1 MAITK
6 TTTVQRIEVYPGE
19 AELDTNPRLM
29 VVYDDLFDDPDDDQL
44 PHQSQRVV
52 HLYKMKTTTDEDG
65 HVTETLTD
73 VSGHDP
79 LVQTI
84 AAAVWAD

>member
-6 TTTVQRIEVYPGE
+6 TTTVQRIAVYPG
-19 AELDTNPRLM
+19 DVPTLM
-29 VVYDDLFDDPDDDQL
+29 VSYIDVFDDPDDDSL
-44 PHQSQRVV
+44 PNESQRVIRLEKV
-52 HLYKMKTTTDEDG
+52 TSTTAEDG
-65 HVTETLTD
+65 TVTETATD
-73 VSGHDP
+73 ISGHDA

>member
-6 TTTVQRIEVYPGE
+6 TTTVSRVEIMPNDNNRV
-19 AELDTNPRLM
+19 M
-29 VVYDDLFDDPDDDQL
+29 VVYLDRFDDPDDDQL
-44 PHQSQRVV
+44 PNESLRTVQ
-52 HLYKMKTTTDEDG
+52 LWKTTRVTDEEG
-65 HVTETLTD
+65 NVTETPTD

>member
-6 TTTVQRIEVYPGE
+6 TTTVQRVEVYP
-19 AELDTNPRLM
+19 DNRMM
-29 VVYDDLFDDPDDDQL
+29 VVYNEHFDDPDDDQL
-44 PHQSQRVV
+44 PHQSQRAV
-52 HLYKMKTTTDEDG
+52 HITKMTSTTAEDGTVTETTTDI
-65 HVTETLTD
+65 
-73 VSGHDP
+73 SGHDA

>member
-6 TTTVQRIEVYPGE
+6 TTTVQRIEVYPG
-19 AELDTNPRLM
+19 DDPTLM
-29 VVYDDLFDDPDDDQL
+29 VVYIDFFDDPDDDLL
-44 PHQSQRVV
+44 PNESQRVIR
-52 HLYKMKTTTDEDG
+52 LEKMTSTTDEDG
-65 HVTETLTD
+65 NVTETPTD

>member
-6 TTTVQRIEVYPGE
+6 TTTVQRVEVYE
-19 AELDTNPRLM
+19 DTRLM
-29 VVYDDLFDDPDDDQL
+29 VVYNDLFDDPDDDQL
-44 PHQSQRVV
+44 PHESQRVV
-52 HLYKMKTTTDEDG
+52 HLNRVVTTTDDDG
-65 HVTETLTD
+65 NVTETATD
-73 VSGHDP
+73 VSGHDA

>member
-6 TTTVQRIEVYPGE
+6 TTTVQRVEVYE
-19 AELDTNPRLM
+19 NKTLM
-29 VVYDDLFDDPDDDQL
+29 VVYTDKFDDPEDDQL
-44 PHQSQRVV
+44 PHESTRVV
-52 HLYKMKTTTDEDG
+52 HLAKITRVTDEEG
-65 HVTETLTD
+65 NVTETPTD
-73 VSGHDP
+73 VSKHDS

>member
-6 TTTVQRIEVYPGE
+6 TTTVQRVEVYE
-19 AELDTNPRLM
+19 DTRLM
-29 VVYDDLFDDPDDDQL
+29 VVYNDVFDDPDDDQL
-44 PHQSQRVV
+44 PHKSDRVV
-52 HLYKMKTTTDEDG
+52 HLNKMTSTTDEDG
-65 HVTETLTD
+65 NVTETPTD

>member
-6 TTTVQRIEVYPGE
+6 TTEVQRIEVYPQGYM
-19 AELDTNPRLM
+19 M
-29 VVYDDLFDDPDDDQL
+29 VVYVDTFDDPDDDQL
-44 PHQSQRVV
+44 PHTSHRTVNLSKV
-52 HLYKMKTTTDEDG
+52 TTGVDDEG
-65 HVTETLTD
+65 NVTETATD

>member
-6 TTTVQRIEVYPGE
+6 TTTVQRVEVYP
-19 AELDTNPRLM
+19 DNRLM
-29 VVYDDLFDDPDDDQL
+29 VVYTDLFDDPDDDQL
-44 PHQSQRVV
+44 PHESNRVV
-52 HLYKMKTTTDEDG
+52 HLSKMTSTTAEDG
-65 HVTETLTD
+65 TVTEAATD

-84 AAAVWAD
+84 AAAVWAE

>member
-6 TTTVQRIEVYPGE
+6 TTTVQRVEVYE
-19 AELDTNPRLM
+19 DTRLM
-29 VVYDDLFDDPDDDQL
+29 VVYNDVFDDPDDDQL
-44 PHQSQRVV
+44 PHSSNRVV
-52 HLYKMKTTTDEDG
+52 HLSQMTSTTDEEG
-65 HVTETLTD
+65 NVTETATD

-84 AAAVWAD
+84 AAAVWA

>member
-6 TTTVQRIEVYPGE
+6 VSTVQRVEVSPSPTEGD
-19 AELDTNPRLM
+19 APVLM
-29 VVYDDLFDDPDDDQL
+29 ICYNDLFDDPDDDQL
-44 PHQSQRVV
+44 PHTSQRVV
-52 HLYKMKTTTDEDG
+52 HLSKVKRTEDAEG
-65 HVTETLTD
+65 NVTETPTD

>member
-6 TTTVQRIEVYPGE
+6 TTTVQRVEVYP
-19 AELDTNPRLM
+19 DNRLM
-29 VVYDDLFDDPDDDQL
+29 VVYTDLFDDPDDDQL
-44 PHQSQRVV
+44 PHESQRVV
-52 HLYKMKTTTDEDG
+52 NLSRTTSIEGDDG
-65 HVTETLTD
+65 SQTIVSTD

-84 AAAVWAD
+84 AAAVWAE

>member
-6 TTTVQRIEVYPGE
+6 TTTVQRIEVYPDG
-19 AELDTNPRLM
+19 RLM
-29 VVYDDLFDDPDDDQL
+29 VVYNDHFDDPDDDQL
-44 PHQSQRVV
+44 PHESQRVV
-52 HLYKMKTTTDEDG
+52 HLERQTHTVAEDGTMTTTD
-65 HVTETLTD
+65 TD

>member
-6 TTTVQRIEVYPGE
+6 TTTVQRVEVYPG
-19 AELDTNPRLM
+19 DDPRLM
-29 VVYDDLFDDPDDDQL
+29 VVYTDVFDDPDDDLL
-44 PHQSQRVV
+44 PHTSQRVV
-52 HLYKMKTTTDEDG
+52 HLNKMTSTTDEEG
-65 HVTETLTD
+65 NVTETPTD
-73 VSGHDP
+73 VSGHDA

>member
-6 TTTVQRIEVYPGE
+6 TTTVQRIEVYPG
-19 AELDTNPRLM
+19 DDPTLM
-29 VVYDDLFDDPDDDQL
+29 VVYIDVFDDPDDDLL
-44 PHQSQRVV
+44 PNESQRVIR
-52 HLYKMKTTTDEDG
+52 LEKMTSTTAEDG
-65 HVTETLTD
+65 TVTEAATD

-84 AAAVWAD
+84 AAAVWTD

>member
-6 TTTVQRIEVYPGE
+6 TTTVQRVEVYE
-19 AELDTNPRLM
+19 DTRLM
-29 VVYDDLFDDPDDDQL
+29 VVYTDLFDDPDDDQL
-44 PHQSQRVV
+44 PHESSRVV
-52 HLYKMKTTTDEDG
+52 HLNKMTSTTDEEG
-65 HVTETLTD
+65 TVTETPTD

-84 AAAVWAD
+84 AAAVWTD

>member
-6 TTTVQRIEVYPGE
+6 TTTVQRVEVYP
-19 AELDTNPRLM
+19 DNRMM
-29 VVYDDLFDDPDDDQL
+29 VVYVDVFDDPDDDQL
-44 PHQSQRVV
+44 PHTTQRVM
-52 HLYKMKTTTDEDG
+52 HLSQVETTTDEEG
-65 HVTETLTD
+65 NVTETPTD

-84 AAAVWAD
+84 AAAVWA

>member
-6 TTTVQRIEVYPGE
+6 TTTVQRVEVYPG
-19 AELDTNPRLM
+19 DDPRLM
-29 VVYDDLFDDPDDDQL
+29 VVYNDLFDDPDDDQL
-44 PHQSQRVV
+44 PHESTRVV
-52 HLYKMKTTTDEDG
+52 HLNKMTSTTDDEG
-65 HVTETLTD
+65 NVTETATD
-73 VSGHDP
+73 VSGHDA

>member
-6 TTTVQRIEVYPGE
+6 TTTVQRIEVYPEG
-19 AELDTNPRLM
+19 RLM
-29 VVYDDLFDDPDDDQL
+29 VVYTDVFDDPDDDQL
-44 PHQSQRVV
+44 PHTSQRVI
-52 HLYKMKTTTDEDG
+52 HLEKETHSIDEDG
-65 HVTETLTD
+65 VMTTTLTD

-79 LVQTI
+79 LVQNI

>member
-6 TTTVQRIEVYPGE
+6 TTTVQRVE
-19 AELDTNPRLM
+19 AYEDTRLM
-29 VVYDDLFDDPDDDQL
+29 VVYNDVFDDPDDDPL
-44 PHQSQRVV
+44 PHTSQRVV
-52 HLYKMKTTTDEDG
+52 HLNKMTSTTDEDG
-65 HVTETLTD
+65 NVTETATD
-73 VSGHDP
+73 VSGHDA

>member
-6 TTTVQRIEVYPGE
+6 TTTVQRVEVYP
-19 AELDTNPRLM
+19 DDRM
-29 VVYDDLFDDPDDDQL
+29 MIVYNEHFDDPDDDQL
-44 PHQSQRVV
+44 PHQSQRQVS
-52 HLYKMKTTTDEDG
+52 LTRMTTTMTEDG
-65 HVTETLTD
+65 SITETATD

-84 AAAVWAD
+84 AAAVWTD

>member
-6 TTTVQRIEVYPGE
+6 TSTIQRVEVYE
-19 AELDTNPRLM
+19 DARLM
-29 VVYDDLFDDPDDDQL
+29 VVYNDVFDDPDDDQL
-44 PHQSQRVV
+44 PHKSTRVV
-52 HLYKMKTTTDEDG
+52 HLGKMTSTTDEEG
-65 HVTETLTD
+65 NVTETATD
-73 VSGHDP
+73 VSKHDP

>member
-44 PHQSQRVV
+44 PHRSQRVV
-52 HLYKMKTTTDEDG
+52 HLYKTTSTTDEEG
-65 HVTETLTD
+65 NVTETATD

>member
-6 TTTVQRIEVYPGE
+6 TTTIQRVEVYE
-19 AELDTNPRLM
+19 DTRLM
-29 VVYDDLFDDPDDDQL
+29 VVYNDVFDDPDDDQL
-44 PHQSQRVV
+44 PHKSTRVV
-52 HLYKMKTTTDEDG
+52 HLSRTITTEDEEG
-65 HVTETLTD
+65 NVTETATD

-84 AAAVWAD
+84 AAAVWT